1 MDSLLFGSTPFD
13 ENELLVVS
21 RMLIFPRSLSLFF
34 SVSRGQKVGPL
45 SGPTFK
51 CHSDFFADER
61 AQKTGP
67 VLGSGDHSSDA
78 TRLSPRIFP
87 ECVTFIVHA
96 ALPGRHLCLTSIL
109 SGTGRKHIQAYVWYL
124 IVSVFVMVLLLQDSV
139 AVSRHMSTAD
149 HGKESGRL
157 RASLIDICIGSHSSM
172 GFSLDQE
179 S

>member
-1 MDSLLFGSTPFD
+1 MDSLLFGFTPFD

-45 SGPTFK
+45 SGPICK
-51 CHSDFFADER
+51 CHSDIFADER

-78 TRLSPRIFP
+78 TRLSPSIFP

-96 ALPGRHLCLTSIL
+96 ALRADT
-109 SGTGRKHIQAYVWYL
+109 
-124 IVSVFVMVLLLQDSV
+124 FV
-139 AVSRHMSTAD
+139 
-149 HGKESGRL
+149 
-157 RASLIDICIGSHSSM
+157 
-172 GFSLDQE
+172 
-179 S
+179 